1 MFSFN
6 FVLDIMYP
14 CNNYFNTEIYNWQ
27 NGNAIVNDRS
37 VQDVE
42 MRSTLECINNLW
54 SGGGGVELWNRLIIS
69 IIPAFHYSKGKSR
82 VRLINK

>member
-54 SGGGGVELWNRLIIS
+54 SGGVVVVEWSCGID
-69 IIPAFHYSKGKSR
+69 
-82 VRLINK
+82 